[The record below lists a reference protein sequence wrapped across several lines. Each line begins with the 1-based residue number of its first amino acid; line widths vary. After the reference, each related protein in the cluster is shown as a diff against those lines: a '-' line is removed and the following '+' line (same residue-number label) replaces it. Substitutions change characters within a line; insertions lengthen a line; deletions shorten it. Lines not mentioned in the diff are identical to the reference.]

1 MRIGVKFRHNGIIE
15 KYVQGKACGQ
25 GIYLEK
31 GEDYFDSYSLIAWL
45 STILVLLSL
54 TLLHGINVHQTDVKT
69 TFLNRQFKEEIYMNH
84 PNGFIVD
91 NQEDMVYKLVKSL
104 YGLKQAPKQWYERFN
119 ITLTWLYCKWRWQLY
134 LLSVWCGRRCD
145 LVFVCWWHT
154 DLGTSLD
161 VIKQVDFLSK
171 NFEMKYLD

>member
-1 MRIGVKFRHNGIIE
+1 MRQIQLYVIELGKSLRILMSVNLYDANRYKFRHNGIIE

-45 STILVLLSL
+45 SIILVLLSL

-91 NQEDMVYKLVKSL
+91 S
-104 YGLKQAPKQWYERFN
+104 
-119 ITLTWLYCKWRWQLY
+119 
-134 LLSVWCGRRCD
+134 
-145 LVFVCWWHT
+145 
-154 DLGTSLD
+154 
-161 VIKQVDFLSK
+161 
-171 NFEMKYLD
+171 